1 MGQSFLK
8 DHKSEH
14 LLWCLLNCISEY
26 PCNISQFDASKFR
39 LLTNYTSLVG
49 LSDHS
54 LSSDISIISF
64 LLGARVFE
72 KHFTLSRFDGGP
84 DSAFSLEPSELSS
97 HIESL
102 SNIANN
108 SSLTNID
115 CLSSIEHH
123 SFSPTL
129 QFARSVY
136 AKRNII
142 EGEVFTLDNIGTFRP
157 SHEESGT
164 SLLQLLGLYS
174 NTHLSIGDPVLLAHS
189 VKENI

>member
-1 MGQSFLK
+1 MLIKLEYRCLALRSLEKDVQYLIQHDFDFFKLASAEISSPEIISAFIDSGSYFIASSGFAGYEELEWVNQFLK

-72 KHFTLSRFDGGP
+72 KHFTLSRLDGGP
-84 DSAFSLEPSELSS
+84 DSAFSLNLLNYP
-97 HIESL
+97 HI
-102 SNIANN
+102 
-108 SSLTNID
+108 
-115 CLSSIEHH
+115 
-123 SFSPTL
+123 
-129 QFARSVY
+129 
-136 AKRNII
+136 
-142 EGEVFTLDNIGTFRP
+142 
-157 SHEESGT
+157 
-164 SLLQLLGLYS
+164 
-174 NTHLSIGDPVLLAHS
+174 
-189 VKENI
+189 